1 MFTLVLMFSG
11 LFAFVVGTTIL
22 GLWLRK
28 HPSKVNAENSSRI
41 MRFLFFAGLI
51 TPRTIGLFYPGL
63 THFDELLGLNP
74 LPWEPFF
81 FTLGILLALTGLYFL
96 AVSNKLLRTWGNGA
110 NAFQLTKQVVLEDW

>member
-1 MFTLVLMFSG
+1 M
-11 LFAFVVGTTIL
+11 
-22 GLWLRK
+22 
-28 HPSKVNAENSSRI
+28 H
-41 MRFLFFAGLI
+41 FLFFAGLI
-51 TPRTIGLFYPGL
+51 TPRTIDLFYPGL

-110 NAFQLTKQVVLEDW
+110 NAFQLTKQVVLEDWYQSTMNPMSLGFIYFVSAQDSSQVQLLLPSEGCWE